1 MREWKSE
8 AIDLGFFD
16 GIGCLEKTNMVKH
29 VHILSNV
36 GKFYWERMQLLLK
49 KPCSI
54 MAKLFK
60 GIYSLPDTPN
70 AALLQTIHST

>member
-1 MREWKSE
+1 
-8 AIDLGFFD
+8 
-16 GIGCLEKTNMVKH
+16 MVKH

-36 GKFYWERMQLLLK
+36 GKIYCERMQLILK

-70 AALLQTIHST
+70 AALLQTMHST

>member
-1 MREWKSE
+1 MRQWKSE
-8 AIDLGFFD
+8 AIDLGSFD

-36 GKFYWERMQLLLK
+36 GKVYRERMQLILK

-54 MAKLFK
+54 MAKLFN